1 MGIYDLNTKA
11 VNVTNDESKAL
22 KTTHFHRLMRS
33 FQILG
38 LKIFNNRVSDV

>member
-1 MGIYDLNTKA
+1 MGTIYDINTKA

-33 FQILG
+33 FQI
-38 LKIFNNRVSDV
+38 FNNRVSDV